1 MYMQITVDTAW
12 RAFPTEAGK
21 KQKVMAT
28 DKDSIPRRLVARSI
42 WHEVMD
48 AMERE
53 SPTVDIEPCEQA
65 TTIRQ
70 RQSKRQKQGDNPAGP
85 RRGRGGPAAGGGTDR
100 GREGADADQDR
111 PGKVDTG

>member
-42 WHEVMD
+42 WHEVLNN
-48 AMERE
+48 MERE
-53 SPTVDIEPCEQA
+53 SATIDIEPCEQA
-65 TTIRQ
+65 TSNRQ
-70 RQSKRQKQGDNPAGP
+70 RQSKRRKKNDDPAGP
-85 RRGRGGPAAGGGTDR
+85 RSGRGGPAAGGGTDR
-100 GREGADADQDR
+100 GRGGKDADQDR